1 MARWQDPDLPPEE
14 RDELPGRYEYA
25 GDEIDYEERYHERK
39 YPE

>member
-1 MARWQDPDLPPEE
+1 MARWRDPDIPPEE

-25 GDEIDYEERYHERK
+25 GDEIDYEERYYERK